1 MFYQFNPDTDWE
13 TCSVVSDRALKGGS
27 SHGNSYSWERR
38 TLLMHPHS
46 SQAIAVIAGE
56 IHARLLSRRED
67 GDRNLMPADRSNIH
81 RCFNQ
86 NHFSSNISWERETRG
101 FPRYWEMVR
110 PTQYNAATSTNKHK
124 SLNQPPPPTFNI
136 NNTLQAGKGG
146 GEKPRRCQQAMV
158 PHCYQA
164 FPSKPLL
171 KFPSNSPAH
180 GPLSRW
186 ALSLM
191 ACQQQLAPCLLK
203 TKMTD

>member
-1 MFYQFNPDTDWE
+1 M
-13 TCSVVSDRALKGGS
+13 R
-27 SHGNSYSWERR
+27 
-38 TLLMHPHS
+38 PHS

-56 IHARLLSRRED
+56 IHDED
-67 GDRNLMPADRSNIH
+67 RDGNLMPADRSHIRVAATLTKAILAPTYLENEKPGDSPAI
-81 RCFNQ
+81 
-86 NHFSSNISWERETRG
+86 
-101 FPRYWEMVR
+101 PRYWETVS
-110 PTQYNAATSTNKHK
+110 PTQYNAETSTNKNK
-124 SLNQPPPPTFNI
+124 SLNQTPPLFSI

-146 GEKPRRCQQAMV
+146 GEKPQWCQQAMV
-158 PHCYQA
+158 LHCYQA

-171 KFPSNSPAH
+171 KFASNSPAH